1 MRMVRASS
9 LVCALLL
16 LSAPAP
22 RVARAASRPESTWVD
37 HYRAALAAH
46 RAGDIPG
53 FRAQLLVVG
62 GVLGDQPGVNY
73 NLACAAAR
81 LGDRDEALRRLRLY
95 AASGLVRD
103 VAADSDFVSLW
114 SDGAFQEIAARIR
127 ANRDSVGTAREI
139 HRFAHA
145 DLLTEDLAYDPVSRS
160 YFASTVH
167 RGVVVEVQ
175 ADGREREWTDA
186 SARPGWGVFAACV
199 DAKRRLLWTSVGAT
213 PTTTGYVPSD
223 SGRTGLVAWDLRT
236 RTVARRIDWPVD
248 GQPHLLGDLTVAPD
262 GTVYASD
269 SPAGA
274 LREVRP
280 GSDRLVTRI
289 PSGLEGPQ
297 TPAMSGD
304 GRRLYVASY
313 SRGIAVVDP
322 RSGRYS
328 WMTFAPGVGLQG
340 IDGLYVLGHDLIA
353 VQNGTRPV
361 RVMRFHLDAAG
372 TRVVGGE
379 PIERGTQ
386 RLGEPTHGV
395 VVGGKFCFLANTG
408 WDRVGD
414 DQVMKEG
421 AGDPPRILEADLVN
435 LLIR

>member
-1 MRMVRASS
+1 MRSVRLSS
-9 LVCALLL
+9 LACAVLL
-16 LSAPAP
+16 LSTRAP
-22 RVARAASRPESTWVD
+22 RPAQAASPAESTWVD

-46 RAGDIPG
+46 RAGDMAG
-53 FRAQLLVVG
+53 FRAQLRVVG

-81 LGDRDEALRRLRLY
+81 LGERDEALRRLRLY

-114 SDGAFQEIAARIR
+114 SDGAFREIAERIR
-127 ANRDSVGTAREI
+127 SSRDSVGVAREI
-139 HRFAHA
+139 HRFAGA

-160 YFASTVH
+160 FIASSVH
-167 RGVVVEVQ
+167 RGCVLEVL
-175 ADGREREWTDA
+175 ADGREREWVDA

-199 DAKRRLLWTSVGAT
+199 DANRRLLWTSVGAT
-213 PTTTGYVPSD
+213 PTTAGYVAAD

-236 RTVARRIDWPVD
+236 RKVVRRIDWPAD
-248 GQPHLLGDLTVAPD
+248 GHAHLLGDLTVAAD
-262 GTVYASD
+262 GTVYVSD

-280 GSDRLVTRI
+280 GGDRLVTLI
-289 PSGLEGPQ
+289 PLGLEGPQ

-340 IDGLYVLGHDLIA
+340 IDGLYVFGHDLIA

-361 RVMRFHLDAAG
+361 RVMRFHLDATG
-372 TRVVGGE
+372 TRVMGGE

-408 WDRVGD
+408 WDRVGE

-421 AGDPPRILEADLVN
+421 AGDPPRILEADL
-435 LLIR
+435 